1 MPVFSVSLRAALLAA
16 VCALALTACQ
26 EEETGQ
32 SLLTKA
38 RAAHDKGDVRA
49 ALIHIQ
55 SSLKKN
61 PANGEAELLHGRL
74 LLETGNPAVAEEAL
88 GRAGRLGVG
97 KGAVEPLRAR
107 AMLMTGRNQAVIDG
121 ITVPQGA
128 EPAVAASLH
137 AARGNAYAALKRPA
151 EAERAFAAALAAQPG
166 LTDALLGQAGLAE
179 QQGDHAAALALTEQA
194 IAGQPASVEA
204 WVMKG
209 TQLRELGR
217 LPDSADAFAR
227 AVTLAPRAVEPLR
240 GRGMAFMGMNQRDKA
255 RADLAAALKLAP
267 DDAQTL
273 LLLAWLDYQD
283 GRYADAQTRARSAQK
298 SGQAPL
304 GAQLLDGAAT
314 LAMGAPQAAEASLIA
329 VVNAAPDNRLAVRLL
344 VRALLDMRQ
353 TPRAT
358 AILDQAM
365 QRWPDEAP
373 FLLLAAEARGQG
385 GDHAGAT
392 ALLEKA
398 AASAPDDPSLRTR
411 LGLAQFASGRTDQGL
426 ASLELASG
434 LEKEG
439 AQSQAM
445 LVLTLLRTWDF
456 DRALDIARGI
466 ADRQP
471 KSPVGPYLIGL
482 SRLGQ
487 GQRDRAREAF
497 GQALTLDAKYLPAA
511 GQLARIALDDG
522 RPEDAARP
530 FQAILAADPAHQGAM
545 LALASLAER
554 RRDAT
559 DRLQWLER
567 ARKADPKAMTPRAE
581 LVRAHLAAGADE
593 TALAVAREAVA
604 NDPASAQAVALL
616 GQTELEIGG
625 ADRAVTVFRQMIK
638 LSPYDPAGFV
648 RLASVLMQGGQHRA
662 AADAARDALRLSP
675 GAVEAEATLVVAL
688 AQAGDAAEARK
699 MLAGIA
705 GRPGRAVLAATLEGD
720 LLRAEKRLPEA
731 VAAYERAFKAAP
743 SERLAIRLHAV
754 RVEAGVTTAADLLR
768 QAMDAQAGWLMAR
781 NRLADVYL
789 AAGNDRAA
797 AEQYEILL
805 RDSPWNGQA
814 WNNLAS
820 AYARLNDPRALATAE
835 KAYALRPTNPAVAD
849 TLGWLLV
856 ERGDVSRG
864 LPLLASAVAGLP
876 RESTVRYH
884 YAVALA
890 KAGRK
895 EQAREEIKRLL
906 DSGGTLPEGANIG
919 SLFD

>member
-16 VCALALTACQ
+16 VCALALSACQ

-38 RAAHDKGDVRA
+38 RAAHDKGDVRT

-55 SSLKKN
+55 NSLKKN
-61 PANGEAELLHGRL
+61 PANGEAELLYGRL
-74 LLETGNPAVAEEAL
+74 LLETGNPAPAEEAL

-97 KGAVEPLRAR
+97 KAVTDPPRAR
-107 AMLMTGRNQAVIDG
+107 AMLMTGRNQALIDG
-121 ITVPQGA
+121 ITVPPGA
-128 EPAVAASLH
+128 DPAIAAPLH
-137 AARGNAYAALKRPA
+137 AARGNAFAALKRPA
-151 EAERAFAAALAAQPG
+151 EAEREFAAALAAQPG
-166 LTDALLGQAGLAE
+166 LTDALLGQSGLAE
-179 QQGDHAAALALTEQA
+179 QRGDHAAALALTEQA

-217 LPDSADAFAR
+217 LPDSADAFAK
-227 AVTLAPRAVEPLR
+227 AVTLAPRVMEPLR

-273 LLLAWLDYQD
+273 LLLAWLDYQE

-304 GAQLLDGAAT
+304 GAQLVDGAAT

-445 LVLTLLRTWDF
+445 LAMTLLRTRDF

-497 GQALTLDAKYLPAA
+497 GQALTLDPRYLPAA

-530 FQAILAADPAHQGAM
+530 FQAVLTADPAHQGAM

-554 RRDAT
+554 RRDAA

-616 GQTELEIGG
+616 GQTELETGG
-625 ADRAVTVFRQMIK
+625 ADRAVTAFRQMIK
-638 LSPYDPAGFV
+638 LAPYDPAAFV
-648 RLASVLMQGGQHRA
+648 RLASALMQAGQYRA
-662 AADAARDALRLSP
+662 AADVARDALRLSP
-675 GAVEAEATLVVAL
+675 GAVEAEATLVLAL
-688 AQAGDAAEARK
+688 AQVGDAAEARK
-699 MLAGIA
+699 VLAGIA

-720 LLRAEKRLPEA
+720 ILRAEKRFPEA
-731 VAAYERAFKAAP
+731 VAAYEQAFKAAP
-743 SERLAIRLHAV
+743 SERLAIRLHAM
-754 RVEAGVTTAADLLR
+754 RVEAGVTTAADLLQ
-768 QAMDAQAGWLMAR
+768 QAVDSQAGWLAAR
-781 NRLADVYL
+781 NHLADVYL
-789 AAGNDRAA
+789 AAGKDRAA

-805 RDSPWNGQA
+805 RDSPWNGRA

-864 LPLLASAVAGLP
+864 LPFLANAAAGLP

-906 DSGGTLPEGANIG
+906 DSGGALPEGAMA
-919 SLFD
+919 SSVFD